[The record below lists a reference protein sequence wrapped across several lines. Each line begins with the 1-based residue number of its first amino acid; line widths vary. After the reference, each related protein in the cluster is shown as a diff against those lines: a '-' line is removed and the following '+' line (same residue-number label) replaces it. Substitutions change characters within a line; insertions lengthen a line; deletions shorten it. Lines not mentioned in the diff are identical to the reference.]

1 MAGWVQGLVKRL
13 ERTETTH
20 QPRPE
25 GGAEIVEIPNGL
37 DKLRKMIVAINNEI
51 VEAQTERA
59 AYHESWQ
66 LCVDEVSTAYAKNLQ
81 RQRDATH
88 RLERLQAEWVR
99 VCHEL
104 GIKAEVVVAAIDDTL
119 PDVLSTL
126 QSRRD
131 G

>member
-20 QPRPE
+20 APRPE
-25 GGAEIVEIPNGL
+25 GENVVEIPNGL

-104 GIKAEVVVAAIDDTL
+104 GIKAAVVTPPIDETL
-119 PDVLSTL
+119 PEGLATI
-126 QSRRD
+126 QRRET
-131 G
+131 

>member
-66 LCVDEVSTAYAKNLQ
+66 LCVNEVSNAYATNLQ

-99 VCHEL
+99 VCHEM
-104 GIKAEVVVAAIDDTL
+104 GIKAEVVASQIDETMPEGL
-119 PDVLSTL
+119 ATI
-126 QSRRD
+126 RREQ
-131 G
+131 